1 MQTTQYSP
9 DPTLTPQQHHVLSL
23 LAQGVSIT
31 AAAAAVGVHRNTVA
45 NWRRTVPA
53 FARELDYACRERS
66 LYWHDQAADLAQ
78 KAIEV
83 IGTILHN
90 ESAAPSLRLRAA
102 MKILAIASDPQP
114 APLKPFPTSAAEAEA
129 ITGRAMLLQTLVN
142 ESESSSLQ
150 NENLHNSA
158 QSAQNCTTQT
168 VRRPHQPG
176 RNSPCPCKSGLKFKR
191 CCASQAHASAT
202 NSASASPKCEHQA
215 L

>member
-9 DPTLTPQQHHVLSL
+9 DPTLTPQQHHLLSL

-31 AAAAAVGVHRNTVA
+31 AAAAAAGVHRNTAA

-83 IGTILHN
+83 ISTILHN

-102 MKILAIASDPQP
+102 MKILAIATDPQP

-142 ESESSSLQ
+142 ESENAS
-150 NENLHNSA
+150 ENLHNSA
-158 QSAQNCTTQT
+158 QPAQNCTAPPTTQPL
-168 VRRPHQPG
+168 RRPPQPG

-191 CCASQAHASAT
+191 CCAAG
-202 NSASASPKCEHQA
+202 SASAIPKC
-215 L
+215 